1 MSTFNNINDSG
12 AESHIINFVTNT
24 IRYKK
29 LTRPLIVSLEG
40 NIGAGKSTLIETL
53 KAEGNFDSTI
63 LFLQEPVDMWTSI
76 CDSETGDTVIQRFYR
91 DPANYAFSFQVLAYA
106 TRLSLLRKMIADH
119 PECRM
124 IVCERSLDADKHIFA
139 KMLHEDGMIDEI
151 QYKIYE
157 TFFNEFSDSFALDGI
172 LYLDVDPTVCHERV
186 AIRNREGEEG
196 ISLDYLYRCREFH
209 ESWLKDN
216 PLTLK
221 IIEGVTVDPKSA
233 IKQYMIDLL
242 KPYV

>member
-1 MSTFNNINDSG
+1 MNMNIND
-12 AESHIINFVTNT
+12 ADSHIINMIATNNI
-24 IRYKK
+24 IRYKT
-29 LTRPLIVSLEG
+29 LTRPLIVSIEG

-53 KAEGNFDSTI
+53 RSEFDSTI

-76 CDSETGDTVIQRFYR
+76 RDSETDETVIQRFYK
-91 DPANYAFSFQVLAYA
+91 DPAKYAFSFQVLAYA

-124 IVCERSLDADKHIFA
+124 IVCERSLDADKYIFA

-157 TFFNEFSDSFALDGI
+157 TFFNEFSASFDLDGVV
-172 LYLDVDPTVCHERV
+172 YLDVDPTVCHERV
-186 AIRNREGEEG
+186 AIRNRDGEEG

-209 ESWLKDN
+209 ENWLKDN

-221 IIEGVTVDPKSA
+221 IVEGRGSDPKA
-233 IKQYMIDLL
+233 QIKDFVIELL
-242 KPYV
+242 KPYI